1 MRSASVDLSVL
12 CDCCSLRS
20 SREFFVPAR
29 HQLVVAL
36 SSRLLGNLLPIR
48 LRLKAASAL
57 RWLYITLIALHE
69 RMPYS
74 ICASRALQRPLVAPI
89 SSIKILS
96 SISLHLAINVGRS
109 VEQDPQQSRCPR
121 RETVQSSALV
131 NSAAPAQGPSV
142 GISSPVFKKR
152 RKPRRQ

>member
-1 MRSASVDLSVL
+1 MRSATVDLLVL

-36 SSRLLGNLLPIR
+36 SSRLLGNLVPIR
-48 LRLKAASAL
+48 LRLKATSAL

-89 SSIKILS
+89 SSILYS
-96 SISLHLAINVGRS
+96 PRFRSISAINVGRS

-131 NSAAPAQGPSV
+131 TS
-142 GISSPVFKKR
+142 ILR
-152 RKPRRQ
+152 HLPRVLQSG